1 MTINIFIL
9 LKILCSNLDISY
21 LRINL
26 SFFFFNINFFNSI
39 SSTSKYLII
48 YSIIFPTAVEY
59 RNLSYDLDT
68 NLKRVS
74 FSVELNISL
83 IYESL

>member
-1 MTINIFIL
+1 MIINIFIL
-9 LKILCSNLDISY
+9 LKILFNKIDISY

-26 SFFFFNINFFNSI
+26 SFFFFKINFFNCI
-39 SSTSKYLII
+39 SSTNKNLII
-48 YSIIFPTAVEY
+48 YSIILPTTVEY